1 MSSLTPSPEA
11 IQAFVQAPQSG
22 PFVMVNLL
30 KFRKDGGEAEYMK
43 YSAEAM
49 KHLQQV
55 GARVAFVGR
64 VEHFLVGQSGWDAVA
79 LVEYPS
85 RKAFLKMATDPE
97 YLKSHEHRE
106 RGLERT
112 ELFAVAPGAMVPAGG
127 QS

>member
-1 MSSLTPSPEA
+1 
-11 IQAFVQAPQSG
+11 
-22 PFVMVNLL
+22 MVNLL
-30 KFRKDGGEAEYMK
+30 KFKKDGGEAEYMK
-43 YSAEAM
+43 YSAAAM
-49 KHLQQV
+49 QHLQRI
-55 GARVAFVGR
+55 GARVVFVGR
-64 VEHFLVGQSGWDAVA
+64 VEHFLVGKSGWDAVA

-106 RGLERT
+106 RGLESA